1 MVHFKQMQ
9 EKLTLVEGGIFPI
22 TRDKDGVLLKN
33 LPNTGLLLAGTIQG
47 EGKLAG
53 TSVLF
58 IRLATCNLRCIW
70 KTLSGELSPCDTPYA
85 SFQIDEPI
93 TLTVEE
99 IVSTIRHNI
108 GKINHVVISGGEP
121 LLQASGLAALCKAIK
136 TEFNLHITIETNGTI
151 ASDELFQFV
160 DLLSVSPKLSSSNPT
175 AEKLSKLNIEP
186 KGAFNLHERTRI
198 NKSALAQIVTF
209 SKVNSKDIQFK
220 FVVSSADD
228 ELEIKE
234 LLADL
239 PAVSAANVLIMP
251 MGANTHQLDESRN
264 LALEMVLRNGWRYSP
279 RLHIDI
285 FGSKQG
291 V

>member
-1 MVHFKQMQ
+1 MQ

-22 TRDKDGVLLKN
+22 TRDKNGELLKN
-33 LPNTGLLLAGTIQG
+33 LPNTGLQVAGTIQG

-93 TLTVEE
+93 TLTVDE
-99 IVSTIRHNI
+99 IISTIGHNI
-108 GKINHVVISGGEP
+108 GKINHIVISGGEP
-121 LLQASGLAALCKAIK
+121 LLQAAALAALCNAIK
-136 TEFNLHITIETNGTI
+136 SEFNLHITLETNGTI
-151 ASDELFQFV
+151 ASDEVFQFV

-175 AEKLSKLNIEP
+175 SEKLAKLNIDP

-198 NKSALAQIVTF
+198 NKSALAQIISY
-209 SKVNSKDIQFK
+209 SKVNGKDIQFK
-220 FVVSSADD
+220 FVVASADD
-228 ELEIKE
+228 ELEIKK

-239 PAVSAANVLIMP
+239 PAISANDVLIMS